1 MRVPAH
7 LEVSSLIRLAE
18 TNGGSAMVL
27 SKGERDAGTILI
39 VTMYRGEG
47 ARLYERMPQ
56 LDGTR
61 SFVQTKEQSVENQQE
76 FTDYLSRRQKQD
88 PDSWI
93 IELDIE
99 DPQQFI
105 DLLPN

>member
-39 VTMYRGEG
+39 VTMYRSED

-61 SFVQTKEQSVENQQE
+61 SFVQTKEQDPENPVEFN
-76 FTDYLSRRQKQD
+76 DYISRMQKQD

-93 IELDIE
+93 IELDIAN
-99 DPQQFI
+99 PQQFI